1 MRTWVRRLRRSMLT
15 CHEVAAVLQPYID
28 GETDDVTAARV
39 RRHLA
44 DCRRCGMEEA
54 TYAALKAA
62 IARRASLDAEAL
74 ERLRAFS
81 AGLVE
86 HPPTGEVAPA

>member
-1 MRTWVRRLRRSMLT
+1 MRRWLRRRRGTMAS
-15 CHEVAAVLQPYID
+15 CHEVAAVLQAYLD

-54 TYAALKAA
+54 TYVALKESL
-62 IARRASLDAEAL
+62 ARRAALDEDAL
-74 ERLRAFS
+74 ERLRAF
-81 AGLVE
+81 
-86 HPPTGEVAPA
+86 GEQLAQRPRTDDVGPA